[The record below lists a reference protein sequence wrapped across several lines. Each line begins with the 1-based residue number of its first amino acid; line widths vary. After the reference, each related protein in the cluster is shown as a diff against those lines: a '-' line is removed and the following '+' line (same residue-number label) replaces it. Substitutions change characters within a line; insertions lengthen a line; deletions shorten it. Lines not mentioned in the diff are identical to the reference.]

1 MCTYK
6 YTEKKK
12 MFFLSVVSLVS
23 LICVPVAYR
32 FNDIS
37 ASIRIKCVQYSMH
50 FLLNHPELRQDIVDT
65 LKLRQHD
72 ADENVRY
79 EVVTAIVTTAR
90 RDFDIVSSSEDLLTF
105 VKERTLDKK
114 VSKAWKKLL
123 NAECF
128 FYSFFFI
135 RSKLV

>member
-1 MCTYK
+1 
-6 YTEKKK
+6 
-12 MFFLSVVSLVS
+12 
-23 LICVPVAYR
+23 
-32 FNDIS
+32 
-37 ASIRIKCVQYSMH
+37 MH

-128 FYSFFFI
+128 FFSFFFI